1 MSSNGNNGNNG
12 NNSNGSSSPS
22 SPTLN
27 GNTGNVTTNT
37 SNVTTDSGNVFI
49 SNKDDIT
56 SFTLN
61 QTLGDGTYVVTN
73 QQGFTANGNVVT
85 YTTFDTIANA
95 TIDIDEDL
103 QGVVSANYE
112 TNNQIVTQIRDYANK
127 IKCEE
132 FHQKGSIDDYNA
144 LFEAASRIANETKQ
158 MKLDVD
164 VEGFNEFGQAADELS
179 ALFTSFTKRLQSVNI
194 IDDTSFLTAVLNA
207 LIKIDNLSNVFG
219 KFKDTILLTSTI
231 RIPQSAHDTKLILEG
246 VMGEVSCAMNYINH
260 FVDPTSSNSLVQAN
274 LSVQDKNIIN
284 KAVETIDNWNIL
296 CEQGVSIALNNNTDI
311 QYLKLANDNLK
322 LKTNTLKN
330 ATATLRNKL
339 NTLIN

>member
-1 MSSNGNNGNNG
+1 MSSSSNQ
-12 NNSNGSSSPS
+12 NSPPS

-27 GNTGNVTTNT
+27 GQTGNVTTTT
-37 SNVTTDSGNVFI
+37 SNVVTNTGNSYI
-49 SNKDDIT
+49 SNNDDIT

-85 YTTFDTIANA
+85 NTTFDTIANA

-112 TNNQIVTQIRDYANK
+112 TNNVIVNQIRDYANK

-144 LFEAASRIANETKQ
+144 LFAAASKIANESKQ
-158 MKLDVD
+158 MKLDID
-164 VEGFNEFGQAADELS
+164 IEGFNDFGQAADDLS
-179 ALFTSFTKRLQSVNI
+179 ALFTSFTKRLQTVNI
-194 IDDTSFLTAVLNA
+194 INDTDFLTAVLNA

-219 KFKDTILLTSTI
+219 KFKDTILLTSTV
-231 RIPQSAHDTKLILEG
+231 RIPQSAHDTKVILEG

-260 FVDPTSSNSLVQAN
+260 FVNPAESNSLVNAD
-274 LSVQDKNIIN
+274 LSAQDKNIIN

-322 LKTNTLKN
+322 TKTNILRN
-330 ATATLRNKL
+330 ATSTLRNKL
-339 NTLIN
+339 NAMIN